1 MRRKRNIMLACLVA
15 MMTMLLFTGCE
26 VKKIDPEDASV
37 VSVTPKAGNHGFQI
51 EDTPNGMG
59 SCIAGNQNYSY
70 YTRCTMIPMSNAA
83 LRAEVWQYDFAT
95 EEAQLLYVYE
105 DEEGFWINELKAT
118 EENVYWVFMKGE
130 YSAIQAFS
138 LKEQEVRTIYEK
150 KEYNGFSL
158 TAGDGKLVW
167 YDETGDEEEAE
178 IELCI
183 YDEKEDCITRL
194 RDGII
199 RVSPY
204 DRIYIEDG
212 ICSYLRIRG
221 TNKELVRYDLEA
233 GSEVGFIAV
242 NKAEMIESIQANG
255 EYYIWV
261 DEAYGS
267 GEEGNLCIYHCDDG
281 LMERIE
287 VPDLECK
294 IFSINLMRDQVIVN
308 FSETGLE
315 PQGDGG
321 IYIYDIERRELW
333 KPEYDRS
340 AGNVV
345 VPTVINGGYFLAENG
360 HYVNGEIQDDTLLI
374 LRFAGLP

>member
-51 EDTPNGMG
+51 EDTPNGIG

-95 EEAQLLYVYE
+95 EEAQLLYTYE

-118 EENVYWVFMKGE
+118 EENVYWAFMKGE
-130 YSAIQAFS
+130 YTAIQAFS

-167 YDETGDEEEAE
+167 YDETGDEEDAE
-178 IELCI
+178 TELCI

-194 RDGII
+194 QDGII

-267 GEEGNLCIYHCDDG
+267 GKEGNLCIYHCDDG

-294 IFSINLMRDQVIVN
+294 IFSINLMRAQVIVN
-308 FSETGLE
+308 FSETGLGQ
-315 PQGDGG
+315 QGNGG
-321 IYIYDIERRELW
+321 IYIYDIEERELW

-345 VPTVINGGYFLAENG
+345 APTVINGDYFLAENG
-360 HYVNGEIQDDTLLI
+360 HYNYVNGELEVLANTLLI
-374 LRFAGLP
+374 LR